1 MKYTIEKK
9 DIQSAKTTNHSFD
22 SLDILSNLKKNV
34 YLLYNNQ
41 KKSRFVSSFT
51 KSRSDFTSGG
61 AKPYKQKGTGN
72 ARQGT
77 RRSPLKVGGSVI
89 FGPKPRLVIRKTNQK
104 FKQDILMQLLLSK
117 LSVSTIY
124 TNSQSVNKVKELNQH
139 IDKTKKYLYIIDTNC
154 TDDLHIFT
162 RTKNL
167 KNLYFN
173 NVNALSVEDILRVD
187 SIIYTDAAFTK
198 CFTGDKS

>member
-1 MKYTIEKK
+1 MKYTIDKK
-9 DIQSAKTTNHSFD
+9 DIKSAKITKHEFNA
-22 SLDILSNLKKNV
+22 LEVLSNLKKNV
-34 YLLYNNQ
+34 FLLYNNQ

-89 FGPKPRLVIRKTNQK
+89 FGPKPRLVTRKTNQK
-104 FKQDILMQLLLSK
+104 FKQETLLQLLLSK
-117 LSVSTIY
+117 VSASAIY
-124 TNSQSVNKVKELNQH
+124 TNSKSVNKLKDLNQH
-139 IDKTKKYLYIIDTNC
+139 VEADKKYLYIIDINC
-154 TDDLHIFT
+154 ADDLHLFT
-162 RTKNL
+162 RVKNL
-167 KNLYFN
+167 KNIYFN
-173 NVNALSVEDILRVD
+173 NANALSVEDILRVD

>member
-9 DIQSAKTTNHSFD
+9 DIQSAKTTEHLFD
-22 SLDILSNLKKNV
+22 SLDILSNLKNNV
-34 YLLYNNQ
+34 FLLYNNQ
-41 KKSRFVSSFT
+41 KKSRLVSSFT

-89 FGPKPRLVIRKTNQK
+89 FGPKPRLVTRKTNQK
-104 FKQDILMQLLLSK
+104 FKQETLIQLLLSK

-124 TNSQSVNKVKELNQH
+124 TNSQSVNKVKEIMQH
-139 IDKTKKYLYIIDTNC
+139 IEADKKYLYIIDINC
-154 TDDLHIFT
+154 VDDLHLFT
-162 RTKNL
+162 RVKNL

-187 SIIYTDAAFTK
+187 SIIYTNAAFTK